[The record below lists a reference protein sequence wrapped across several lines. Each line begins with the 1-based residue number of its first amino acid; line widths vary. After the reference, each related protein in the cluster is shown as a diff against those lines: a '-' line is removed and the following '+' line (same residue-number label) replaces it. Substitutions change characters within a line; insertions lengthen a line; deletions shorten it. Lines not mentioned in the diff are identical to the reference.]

1 MWCDGVRKIGFPM
14 DGDFDIC
21 QRFVD
26 SYVQVVN
33 GVIIFCFLGEMQLWM
48 DEVKS

>member
-1 MWCDGVRKIGFPM
+1 M

-26 SYVQVVN
+26 GYVQVVN
-33 GVIIFCFLGEMQLWM
+33 GVIMLCFLGELQVWM
-48 DEVKS
+48 DGVKVMKYCLYVSV